1 MEGRKLGVAEGTV
14 EGTSLGIIEGKC
26 VGIPEGVTEGEEVFL
41 VFFPFLV
48 CFPLF
53 AVFLCCFL
61 KRPRN
66 AIALGTPTKA
76 RIVNNKAWIF
86 IVTFLVW
93 SFVGIN

>member
-26 VGIPEGVTEGEEVFL
+26 VGISEGVTEGEEVFL

-48 CFPLF
+48 FAFPVF

-61 KRPRN
+61 KWRN

-76 RIVNNKAWIF
+76 RIVNKAWIF
-86 IVTFLVW
+86 IVAGLVVRW
-93 SFVGIN
+93 N